1 LLSSPRFAAE
11 PGFVAAALRGV
22 PGVGQAR
29 PARIP
34 GIAVVPLWVPI
45 RLGGHVVG
53 VLQGS
58 LSLSKL
64 TREINTVQVG
74 EKGHATLYDSGGTV
88 LADPTV
94 SRILSTASTTDRA
107 TRQAEHGIEATAVTT
122 SSLGQRIFV
131 AAVPVASLG
140 WIAEVQL
147 PAAEVLAP
155 SNLLVQRAIQ
165 LAVLSFLLA
174 TALGAIVAQRLVRP
188 IELVRGAA
196 RRMALGDYTPP
207 KLDIR
212 THDEMEDLARDVTT
226 LAANLRSAVA
236 DLQAQVDRA
245 DMASGEM
252 RSVLDATGEGMIFV
266 TGEGRLGRINGRAA
280 EMFGLPPEEVLGTE
294 SEELLERMRE
304 VFDGSEAF
312 FVDLARRLADHG
324 TGASFTLELS
334 QQHPRRRDIEL
345 FSTPVDSPAAHRLGR
360 LHVFRDVTHQRE
372 VERLKSEFVALVS
385 HELRTPLTSVA
396 GYVDLL
402 LDGEAGPLSEAQR
415 SCLTIVRKNSDRLA
429 ALISD
434 LLDLSRIESGRL
446 ELHLEPLQLPL
457 LAAQAVQIVRPLT
470 EQKKQR
476 LELSFAPNCPA
487 VLADGNRVE
496 QVLTNLLSNASKYT
510 QEGGQIWL
518 SGALVDGLARVDV
531 RDTGVGLSEEELGH
545 LFTRFYRAHN
555 PAARQAGGSGLG
567 LSIARS
573 LVEMQGGHMSVSSTP
588 GQGSTFSFTLPLAPA
603 PVG

>member
-1 LLSSPRFAAE
+1 NLEMARLLAAQVAGDVTGTFEGLAMLTASPGFVQAAATHDFTAMTPWLAAAAPHDPDLVALAAVDVDGHVWATSLPPTSVLLSSPRFAAE

-165 LAVLSFLLA
+165 LALLSFLLA

-280 EMFGLPPEEVLGTE
+280 EMF
-294 SEELLERMRE
+294 
-304 VFDGSEAF
+304 
-312 FVDLARRLADHG
+312 
-324 TGASFTLELS
+324 
-334 QQHPRRRDIEL
+334 
-345 FSTPVDSPAAHRLGR
+345 
-360 LHVFRDVTHQRE
+360 
-372 VERLKSEFVALVS
+372 
-385 HELRTPLTSVA
+385 
-396 GYVDLL
+396 
-402 LDGEAGPLSEAQR
+402 
-415 SCLTIVRKNSDRLA
+415 
-429 ALISD
+429 
-434 LLDLSRIESGRL
+434 
-446 ELHLEPLQLPL
+446 
-457 LAAQAVQIVRPLT
+457 
-470 EQKKQR
+470 
-476 LELSFAPNCPA
+476 
-487 VLADGNRVE
+487 
-496 QVLTNLLSNASKYT
+496 
-510 QEGGQIWL
+510 
-518 SGALVDGLARVDV
+518 
-531 RDTGVGLSEEELGH
+531 
-545 LFTRFYRAHN
+545 
-555 PAARQAGGSGLG
+555 
-567 LSIARS
+567 
-573 LVEMQGGHMSVSSTP
+573 
-588 GQGSTFSFTLPLAPA
+588 
-603 PVG
+603 